1 MSDEIGPVVVF
12 FSFILFLSFFCS
24 YSCGENGIGE
34 KYFLIHNV
42 LYNKD
47 ATCPS
52 TEPLPPPRGVVAWS
66 GVVCSDRL

>member
-12 FSFILFLSFFCS
+12 FFSFFLFLSFFCS
-24 YSCGENGIGE
+24 YSSGENGDGE

-52 TEPLPPPRGVVAWS
+52 PPTPPPASGCGGVEW
-66 GVVCSDRL
+66 GGL